1 MPLQDIQLQILN
13 EHTKPAE
20 LEVLLKP
27 LLSGQDVGLLSEAG
41 CPAIADPG
49 SGLVRLA
56 HDKNILVVPLVGPSS
71 IILALMASGLNGQCF
86 CFNGYLP
93 IEKQARTQQIM
104 TLEKRSIKHHQTQIF
119 IEAPYRNQVL
129 LEHIVQTCRDETQ
142 LCIAT
147 NLTASNE
154 MIATRNIGQWK
165 KKMPEINKIP
175 TIFLLQ
181 G

>member
-1 MPLQDIQLQILN
+1 
-13 EHTKPAE
+13 
-20 LEVLLKP
+20 
-27 LLSGQDVGLLSEAG
+27 
-41 CPAIADPG
+41 
-49 SGLVRLA
+49 
-56 HDKNILVVPLVGPSS
+56 
-71 IILALMASGLNGQCF
+71 MASGLNGQCF

-119 IEAPYRNQVL
+119 IEAPYRNQTL
-129 LEHIVQTCRDETQ
+129 FEHIVQTCRDETQ
-142 LCIAT
+142 LCIAA

-154 MIATRNIGQWK
+154 MIATRTISQWK